1 MCKVF
6 DDIRQKAFDQGK
18 VEGFNQGRNEG
29 FNQGKDVG
37 FGYTLGQGETQL
49 ARLIQI
55 LLKNGQMDDISSVI
69 SNKDARHAFYKRY
82 GL

>member
-18 VEGFNQGRNEG
+18 VEGFNQGKNEG

-37 FGYTLGQGETQL
+37 FGQGETQL

-69 SNKDARHAFYKRY
+69 NNKDARHAFYKRY